1 MNVHQRRRKLME
13 AINIIEELIA
23 DVLEEASD
31 LNRPQILERVGW
43 PRHLEGN
50 DRAWEAIGH
59 FLLVMEDNG
68 EIVNNNPGHGQ
79 DRWSKAQSG

>member
-1 MNVHQRRRKLME
+1 MPRLRRMTPTICAFHLGFG
-13 AINIIEELIA
+13 
-23 DVLEEASD
+23 LEEASD

-68 EIVNNNPGHGQ
+68 DIVNNNPGHGQ